1 MSSEAAADSAEVRAA
16 AEADAE
22 AKALA
27 EARAS
32 QQRLAAAAE
41 AAAAARAQCDLEC
54 KARRDAELRT
64 SSMERL
70 LREQLDETLKQA
82 EAASIASSIAA
93 SLVYRASLSDLEEEI
108 ESERQTHRKV
118 LEASRTRAVKMLAAK
133 DELLVK
139 ARAGAEEAHRAKRSG
154 VSAGINTERSTERAD
169 SSPTE
174 SSPTESSPPESS
186 PPESSQGLG
195 TPALAAK
202 QLAAGDE
209 EALASRFAHRIT
221 SLEGALNASREQLTQ
236 LRSEHEEALRQKKL
250 LGARVSRAERASRH
264 GSSEYIH
271 NVMVRYLSLPE
282 SERAA
287 MIPVLAAL
295 FGFNAVETA
304 HVVAAATPQQGGL
317 RGWVFGT
324 PRTPSMAT
332 PRRVPAHLST
342 PSARAHL
349 ASEPRVGC
357 AAAAGGG
364 GGGGALERA
373 AAERVSR

>member
-174 SSPTESSPPESS
+174 SSP
-186 PPESSQGLG
+186 PESSQGLG

-342 PSARAHL
+342 PFARAHL
-349 ASEPRVGC
+349 ASEPRVGW
-357 AAAAGGG
+357 AAAAG